1 MAKNYTVRI
10 AGLAADTHHFEFSV
24 TDEFFADIE
33 FGEIRK
39 GNLLVKI
46 EMVLEASMIVLDF
59 HIRGTVQTLCDRC
72 SEFYDQEIEGNNQ
85 LIVKYGDSI
94 LQNTDDIL
102 IIARG
107 ESEIPVASYIYE
119 FTHLLLPQRRIHS
132 EGQCN
137 QEVVD
142 RLEELNTA
150 SKFSDGD
157 PRWDALRG
165 VL

>member
-1 MAKNYTVRI
+1 MANNYTVRI
-10 AGLAADTHHFEFSV
+10 AGLTADTHHFEFSV
-24 TDEFFADIE
+24 TDEFFEAIE

-46 EMVLEASMIVLDF
+46 DMVLEESMIVLEF
-59 HIRGTVQTLCDRC
+59 SIKGTVNTLCDRC
-72 SEFYDQEIEGNNQ
+72 SEFYDQEIQGSNQ
-85 LIVKYGDSI
+85 LIVKYGDSL

-102 IIARG
+102 IIDRG
-107 ESEIPVASYIYE
+107 ESEISVTSYIYE
-119 FTHLLLPQRRIHS
+119 FTHLLLPQRRVHV

-142 RLEELNTA
+142 KIEELNTA
-150 SKFSDGD
+150 GKFSDGD
-157 PRWDALRG
+157 PRWDALRE